1 MTILRTSYSYCIN
14 DKVNDDIRL
23 TNDETV
29 GFDFRS
35 LKWMYDDMQWTKYI
49 DSITLI
55 LGKLSL
61 S

>member
-1 MTILRTSYSYCIN
+1 MTTLRTSYSYCLN

-23 TNDETV
+23 TNDEIV
-29 GFDFRS
+29 GFDFPS
-35 LKWMYDDMQWTKYI
+35 LKWIYGDMQWTKYI
-49 DSITLI
+49 DSITLM